1 MLRFVARVPALQEVL
16 DEHLADNFG
25 EMLPHVFMADLTR
38 WFVAAI
44 AAGEGSEIAAFAD
57 AVEALYTS
65 DDPEVR
71 NVAAVSF
78 MEYLVVGP
86 DSQERAAI
94 EALRPIAGPATAGD
108 LAAMERYAAGG

>member
-1 MLRFVARVPALQEVL
+1 
-16 DEHLADNFG
+16 
-25 EMLPHVFMADLTR
+25 
-38 WFVAAI
+38 
-44 AAGEGSEIAAFAD
+44 
-57 AVEALYTS
+57 
-65 DDPEVR
+65 
-71 NVAAVSF
+71 VAAVSF